1 MDTAGKRDG
10 SAHSTRQNM
19 MMAMGVDGVGAGP
32 FLPCLDSK
40 ERPGRKQQQ
49 QQLEGEEGSK
59 LSIIA
64 YGQNVANSWMPA

>member
-1 MDTAGKRDG
+1 MDNVHIFCCRTAGKRDG

-40 ERPGRKQQQ
+40 ERG
-49 QQLEGEEGSK
+49 G
-59 LSIIA
+59 
-64 YGQNVANSWMPA
+64 NSSSTAAG